1 MGCSG
6 IQGGGATAHGRM
18 MWLDALRGIAVLGV
32 VVEHLT
38 YLVFGGVRAYVITPW
53 FDVGKFGVMV
63 FFLVSGYIIPASLER
78 RGDLRRFWTGRAF
91 RLYPLLIVAM
101 TAIGLFCALGLA
113 SLEGRVNGD
122 WPAMVLAHLTM
133 LQDVLGV
140 PNFLNVLWTLS
151 YEMLFYLLVTALYVT
166 GQHRRTGALAVGF
179 AVAAVVAA
187 PVLPAVVLSDG
198 SARTRWVI
206 GTVIVLLALGLAG
219 VTRRQRWARIA
230 GAMPLFAVVFGL
242 LLLNQRAGMWEGLVI
257 MAALCTG
264 TVIYR
269 AEHGQTSRRRAAGVL
284 GTVWAAA
291 IAAGVLNFKLWPH
304 VHGDVELHFQRSWVV
319 AILATGLL
327 FGAMWLLR
335 HRAFPRPLAFIGVI
349 SYAVYLMHTVVLSVF
364 HHFFDTGQAARG
376 PLGQAA
382 ITVAFLAT
390 VFAVAWA
397 AHRWIELPAQRLGR
411 RTAPVAAV
419 TPADARSAS

>member
-1 MGCSG
+1 
-6 IQGGGATAHGRM
+6 M
-18 MWLDALRGIAVLGV
+18 MWLDALRGVAVLAV

-38 YLVFGGVRAYVITPW
+38 YLVFSGVRGYVITPW
-53 FDVGKFGVMV
+53 FDAGKFGVMV

-91 RLYPLLIVAM
+91 RLYPLLVIAI
-101 TAIGLFCALGLA
+101 TAVGLFCALGLA

-166 GQHRRTGALAVGF
+166 GQHRRTGVLAVGF
-179 AVAAVVAA
+179 GVAAVVAA

-198 SARTRWVI
+198 TARTRWVI
-206 GTVIVLLALGLAG
+206 GAVIVLLALGLAG
-219 VTRRQRWARIA
+219 VTRRQRWARVA
-230 GAMPLFAVVFGL
+230 GAVPLFAIVFGL
-242 LLLNQRAGMWEGLVI
+242 LLLNQRAGMWEGLII
-257 MAALCTG
+257 MATLCTG

-269 AEHGQTSRRRAAGVL
+269 AEHRQVSRRRAAAVL
-284 GTVWAAA
+284 ATVWAAA
-291 IAAGVLNFKLWPH
+291 LTAGVLNFKLWPH
-304 VHGDVELHFQRSWVV
+304 VHGTVERHFQQSWVV
-319 AILATGLL
+319 AILATGLT
-327 FGAMWLLR
+327 FGAAWLLR
-335 HRAFPRPLAFIGVI
+335 HRAFPRPLVLLGVI

-364 HHFFDTGQAARG
+364 HHFFDPDQAARG
-376 PLGQAA
+376 LVGQSA
-382 ITVAFLAT
+382 ITVAYCLT
-390 VFAVAWA
+390 VVAVAWS
-397 AHRWIELPAQRLGR
+397 AHRYVELPAQRLGR
-411 RTAPVAAV
+411 RLTAPRAAPVTGV

>member
-1 MGCSG
+1 
-6 IQGGGATAHGRM
+6 

-38 YLVFGGVRAYVITPW
+38 YLVFGSVRAYVITPW

-166 GQHRRTGALAVGF
+166 GQHRRTGALAVAF

-187 PVLPAVVLSDG
+187 PVLPGVVLSD
-198 SARTRWVI
+198 SATRTRWVI

-230 GAMPLFAVVFGL
+230 GAVPLFAVVFGL

-257 MAALCTG
+257 MATLCTG

-269 AEHGQTSRRRAAGVL
+269 AEHGQTSRKRAAGVL
-284 GTVWAAA
+284 GTVWAGAL
-291 IAAGVLNFKLWPH
+291 AAGVLNFQLWRH
-304 VHGDVELHFQRSWVV
+304 VHGEVELHFQRSWVV

-335 HRAFPRPLAFIGVI
+335 NRTFPRPLAFLGVI

-364 HHFFDTGQAARG
+364 HHFFDANQAARG
-376 PLGQAA
+376 PLGQTA
-382 ITVAFLAT
+382 ITLAFLAT

-397 AHRWIELPAQRLGR
+397 AHRYIELPAQRLGR